1 MEGSRRRSSY
11 PGGSRLL
18 GAGRPGDAGRRPVR
32 AGSSSGRR
40 NGGNPRRRRRKRLM
54 KRILTA
60 AFCLILTGGIA
71 FGVSRLAGSFHFQRK
86 RSSELRV
93 LSF

>member
-32 AGSSSGRR
+32 AGSSSAGEMGETP
-40 NGGNPRRRRRKRLM
+40 GGEGES
-54 KRILTA
+54 A
-60 AFCLILTGGIA
+60 
-71 FGVSRLAGSFHFQRK
+71 
-86 RSSELRV
+86 
-93 LSF
+93 